1 MNIAGFIFLML
12 FVIFNI
18 FVGASLLLKALAGFL
33 GTLRPAQKMIKSA
46 RAGTKRRA
54 AWTASVWHNQRSLT
68 SLRRV

>member
-1 MNIAGFIFLML
+1 
-12 FVIFNI
+12 
-18 FVGASLLLKALAGFL
+18 
-33 GTLRPAQKMIKSA
+33 MIKSA